1 MTQILEQDNYKVALG
16 LAREAFALLDP
27 EAQALRCGGKLVA
40 APPSIEVPYFDL
52 RCIVSHP
59 DGAVRVEGSP
69 EPLREWE
76 HILLLH
82 YLTSTARVPREEDPI
97 PFSEVPSGAFY
108 DAAFQRRV
116 KNHFL
121 SVFAAKPH
129 LLAPAAVKLGGEAV
143 PGAGDVTARI
153 AAFPRVILTFSL
165 WRADEEFPA
174 DMRLLLSSS
183 IAAYLSTEDIAVLG
197 GIAAGKLMA
206 CARAID
212 RGM

>member
-1 MTQILEQDNYKVALG
+1 MVQILEQDNYKVALG

-27 EAQALRCGGKLVA
+27 EAQALRCGGTIVA
-40 APPSIEVPYFDL
+40 DPPSIEVPYFDL

-59 DGAVRVEGSP
+59 GGAVRVEGSP

-82 YLTSTARVPREEDPI
+82 YLTSTAPVPLEREPI
-97 PFSEVPSGAFY
+97 PFSGVPSGAFY

-121 SVFAAKPH
+121 SMFAAKPH
-129 LLAPAAVKLGGEAV
+129 LLAPAAVKLGGQAV
-143 PGAGDVTARI
+143 PGSGDITVRI
-153 AAFPRVILTFSL
+153 AAFPRVLLTFTL
-165 WRADEEFPA
+165 WRADDEFPA
-174 DMRLLLSSS
+174 DMQLLLSSS

-197 GIAAGKLMA
+197 GIAVGKLMA
-206 CARAID
+206 GARAVD
-212 RGM
+212 R